1 MLELKQHKPCIY
13 IKEHSNGVQ
22 RRWTYF
28 LFVLVLYLYFCF
40 FIVGWIIRWLQ
51 DEHIDWTLVTSFILK
66 ADVSGKSCGF
76 IYIYIPHT
84 HTHTHVQ
91 LWLLEGSHVGVGLCQ
106 LFPVGRLST
115 YFVFSM
121 HAVTLLL
128 LLFFLTIKVPHPS
141 SPPPP
146 LFHLNIFL
154 ILAPE
159 SASAH
164 FLSVRSKSSV
174 LFNQNTNYR
183 F

>member
-1 MLELKQHKPCIY
+1 MCQERA
-13 IKEHSNGVQ
+13 V
-22 RRWTYF
+22 
-28 LFVLVLYLYFCF
+28 VLY
-40 FIVGWIIRWLQ
+40 
-51 DEHIDWTLVTSFILK
+51 
-66 ADVSGKSCGF
+66 
-76 IYIYIPHT
+76 IYIYIPPT

-121 HAVTLLL
+121 HALTLLLL

-159 SASAH
+159 STFPVISCQSAVNPVYFSTKTLTIDFKNNIH
-164 FLSVRSKSSV
+164 DEKWLIRLATSPWK
-174 LFNQNTNYR
+174 
-183 F
+183 